1 MPSDKR
7 VQKIHHIY
15 LKRHHKWIIGSFTSL
30 ILILMVTLSIFTYMI
45 FVRQELHYKVF
56 DKQINEL
63 RLETKSDIGS
73 LSDGLISI
81 KEELKQTSSQLGII
95 YEEFNYL
102 KASVGEDFSG
112 IIETVISSVVT
123 VKTDFGQGTGFIIHD
138 EGFIVTNAHVLADS
152 FGGLA
157 PNIRIITYQQ
167 QIINAD
173 FVGYNSTFD
182 IALLKIEGSRYKPLN
197 LEDSE
202 TVQIGEKVVAIG
214 NPLGLQFSASQGIVS
229 AVHREGLNGVN
240 SYIQTDAAL
249 NPGNSGGPLINKKG
263 LVIGINNFKVGSAE
277 SLGFALESN
286 FIKESVNEI
295 SSKALN
301 RILLN

>member
-7 VQKIHHIY
+7 VQKIHHIH
-15 LKRHHKWIIGSFTSL
+15 LKKHHKWIIGSFTSL

-182 IALLKIEGSRYKPLN
+182 IALLKIEGSPYKPLN

>member
-1 MPSDKR
+1 MKEKIK
-7 VQKIHHIY
+7 VHKIHHVQ

-30 ILILMVTLSIFTYMI
+30 ILILMITLSIFTYTI
-45 FVRQELHYKVF
+45 FVRQELYYKIF

-73 LSDGLISI
+73 LSEGLILI
-81 KEELKQTSSQLGII
+81 KEEIKQTSSQLGII

-112 IIETVISSVVT
+112 IIETVIPSVVT
-123 VKTDFGQGTGFIIHD
+123 VKTDFGQGTGFIIHE
-138 EGFIVTNAHVLADS
+138 EGFVVTNAHVLADS

-157 PNIRIITYQQ
+157 PNIRVVTYQQ

-173 FVGYNSTFD
+173 FIGYNSTFD
-182 IALLKIEGSRYKPLN
+182 IALLKIQGNSYKPLN
-197 LEDSE
+197 LEDSDI
-202 TVQIGEKVVAIG
+202 VQVGERVIAIG

-229 AVHREGLNGVN
+229 AIHREGLNGMEA
-240 SYIQTDAAL
+240 YIKTDAAL
-249 NPGNSGGPLINKKG
+249 NPGNSGGPLINKRG
-263 LVIGINNFKVGSAE
+263 LAIGINNFKVGSAE

-286 FIKESVNEI
+286 FIKNSVNEI
-295 SSKALN
+295 SN
-301 RILLN
+301 RELGRVLLE